1 MFKVEIQRD
10 EQMVI
15 LFIFLYLFLLFL
27 NILFLSIFYWPM
39 VDNLPNGKDVFTQD
53 KEPRGKVV
61 VDDVLEGVPVEHHL
75 VPGEGVIRVDGSPL
89 EE

>member
-1 MFKVEIQRD
+1 
-10 EQMVI
+10 
-15 LFIFLYLFLLFL
+15 
-27 NILFLSIFYWPM
+27 M

-75 VPGEGVIRVDGSPL
+75 VPGEGVVRVDGSPL